1 MHQFSGAWPGDDST
15 QIERKHLGRG
25 RGGGGSGG
33 GGGGSIINMGD
44 NSVRNVT
51 RLETLLSFHR

>member
-25 RGGGGSGG
+25 REGGGGEGEEEGG
-33 GGGGSIINMGD
+33 PSL
-44 NSVRNVT
+44 T
-51 RLETLLSFHR
+51 WETILCAM